1 MVDGDEEDTILF
13 EFNSVVVGIVIF
25 VWRCFFG
32 VAKISKSCP
41 GGPVAPKVVRKFGRN
56 VEIHHGCSLW

>member
-1 MVDGDEEDTILF
+1 MVDDTILF
-13 EFNSVVVGIVIF
+13 EFNVSGWIINIVTNF
-25 VWRCFFG
+25 VCLACFFG

-56 VEIHHGCSLW
+56 VEIHHGC